1 MSIIET
7 IDSEIKQ
14 SVKNEKPIYIQL
26 FKDEFTY
33 KGVSSTKVEGEYFLT
48 AKGVE
53 ANTLVSIKYDAGVV
67 SVSGLDECQE
77 KMLDAY
83 LLKNSAAILT
93 AVKQKLNRDELA
105 VKPAFLVGPPGTGK
119 STVIVNAIKESIKTE
134 RILVLSPTHMAVEN
148 VFERLDLNALGL
160 EDGEIILN
168 INTENESLKAYHSD
182 VITGI
187 SRTQIAD
194 EQEIMKSAKEDLN
207 KKRRDAETL
216 VFDFKN
222 RIEQEEI
229 LEKNISN
236 DISHIEDKIKKERLT
251 LKELEKR
258 LVLIESNSILNSIS
272 ALFTSGSH
280 KADEIRN
287 SISFSVKQ
295 IEIYERALFS
305 KKDELNSISK
315 IDKVP
320 LATKEK
326 ELREIN
332 NALKQVNDR
341 LKELDS
347 QVEGLNSANIYRKAR
362 LVGATLV
369 SAATNQKLQ
378 VAEFDKIIIDEASM
392 ALFPYILSAS
402 QCLSNADA
410 KVIKVVKH
418 NEKLTEAQNKG
429 VDLIANNKLTLIGDP
444 RQLSPIAATAE
455 MRETIFEKYQVERI
469 FDGETVENSVML
481 DINFRNHPH
490 IVKLASEMFYGGK
503 LQSGKE
509 DNGLKSLFILKN
521 KSPMTPHSGSFV
533 NYGNAELVVK
543 QVIRALEK
551 GRRSIGIVT
560 PYKQQ
565 AALINKKLEDI
576 RAIYQDADI
585 SAGTI
590 HKFQGK
596 EKGIIIFDICFAA
609 TADATVP
616 KAYEGGIKS
625 EVAKLL
631 NVAMT
636 RAETFFILIGDTEG
650 IKSMKEEFLLKDW
663 IFEIEK
669 L

>member
-105 VKPAFLVGPPGTGK
+105 VKPAFLIGPPGTGK

-148 VFERLDLNALGL
+148 VFERLDLDALGL

-347 QVEGLNSANIYRKAR
+347 QVEGLNSSNIYRKAR

-369 SAATNQKLQ
+369 SAATSQKLQ

-402 QCLSNADA
+402 QCLSNADIEP
-410 KVIKVVKH
+410 IKVKH
-418 NEKLTEAQNKG
+418 NDKLTEAQNKG
-429 VDLIANNKLTLIGDP
+429 VDLLANNKLALIGDP
-444 RQLSPIAATAE
+444 RQLSPIAVTPE
-455 MRETIFEKYQVERI
+455 MRETIFDKYQVERI
-469 FDGETVENSVML
+469 FDGETVANSVML
-481 DINFRNHPH
+481 DVNFRNHPH

-503 LQSGKE
+503 LQAGKE

-565 AALINKKLEDI
+565 ASLINKKLEDI

-596 EKGIIIFDICFAA
+596 EKDVIIFDICFSA

>member
-1 MSIIET
+1 MSIMEV
-7 IDSEIKQ
+7 IDREITL
-14 SVKNEKPIYIQL
+14 SVKNEKPLYIQL
-26 FKDEFTY
+26 FKDEYLY
-33 KGVSSTKVEGEYFLT
+33 KGVSSVKVEGEYFLT
-48 AKGVE
+48 AQGIA
-53 ANTLVSIKYDAGVV
+53 ANTPVSIKYDAGVV

-77 KMLDAY
+77 QMLNAY
-83 LLKNSAAILT
+83 LLKNNAAILT

-148 VFERLDLNALGL
+148 VFERLDLDALGL

-194 EQEIMKSAKEDLN
+194 EQEILKSAKEDLN

-229 LEKNISN
+229 LEKNIST
-236 DISHIEDKIKKERLT
+236 DIAQIEDKIKKERLT

-347 QVEGLNSANIYRKAR
+347 QVEGLNSSNIYRKAR

-402 QCLSNADA
+402 QCLSNTDV
-410 KVIKVVKH
+410 KVIKVKH

-444 RQLSPIAATAE
+444 RQLSPIASTAE

>member
-1 MSIIET
+1 
-7 IDSEIKQ
+7 
-14 SVKNEKPIYIQL
+14 
-26 FKDEFTY
+26 
-33 KGVSSTKVEGEYFLT
+33 
-48 AKGVE
+48 
-53 ANTLVSIKYDAGVV
+53 
-67 SVSGLDECQE
+67 
-77 KMLDAY
+77 
-83 LLKNSAAILT
+83 
-93 AVKQKLNRDELA
+93 
-105 VKPAFLVGPPGTGK
+105 
-119 STVIVNAIKESIKTE
+119 
-134 RILVLSPTHMAVEN
+134 
-148 VFERLDLNALGL
+148 
-160 EDGEIILN
+160 
-168 INTENESLKAYHSD
+168 
-182 VITGI
+182 
-187 SRTQIAD
+187 
-194 EQEIMKSAKEDLN
+194 MKSAKEDLN

-258 LVLIESNSILNSIS
+258 LALIESNSILNSIS
-272 ALFTSGSH
+272 ALFTSGTQ
-280 KADEIRN
+280 KAEEIKN
-287 SISFSVKQ
+287 SISFSKKQ
-295 IEIYERALFS
+295 IEIYSNSLFT

-320 LATKEK
+320 LIVKER
-326 ELREIN
+326 ELKDIN
-332 NALKQVNDR
+332 DGLKKINAR
-341 LKELDS
+341 LKELDT

-402 QCLSNADA
+402 QCLSNTDV
-410 KVIKVVKH
+410 KVIKVKH

>member
-1 MSIIET
+1 MSIMEI
-7 IDSEIKQ
+7 IDSEIKL
-14 SVKNEKPIYIQL
+14 SVKNEKPLYIQL
-26 FKDEFTY
+26 FKDEYLY
-33 KGVSSTKVEGEYFLT
+33 KGVSSVKVEGEYFLT
-48 AKGVE
+48 AQGIA
-53 ANTLVSIKYDAGVV
+53 ANTPVSIKYDAGVV

-77 KMLDAY
+77 QMLDAY
-83 LLKNSAAILT
+83 LLKNNAAILT

-119 STVIVNAIKESIKTE
+119 STVIVNAIKESIKRE

-148 VFERLDLNALGL
+148 VFERLDLDSLGL
-160 EDGEIILN
+160 NDGEIILN
-168 INTENESLKAYHSD
+168 INTENESLKAYSSD

-187 SRTQIAD
+187 NRTQIAD
-194 EQEIMKSAKEDLN
+194 EQEILKSAKDELN
-207 KKRRDAETL
+207 KKRRDLETL

-222 RIEQEEI
+222 KIEQEEI

-236 DISHIEDKIKKERLT
+236 DIAHIEDKIKKEKLT

-258 LVLIESNSILNSIS
+258 LALIESNSILNSIAS
-272 ALFTSGSH
+272 LFASGTQ
-280 KADEIRN
+280 KAEEIKN
-287 SISFSVKQ
+287 SISFSKKQ
-295 IEIYERALFS
+295 IEIYSNSLFA

-320 LATKEK
+320 LIAKER
-326 ELREIN
+326 ELKEIN
-332 NALKQVNDR
+332 DGLKKINDR
-341 LKELDS
+341 LKELDT
-347 QVEGLNSANIYRKAR
+347 QIENLNGTNVYKKAR

-402 QCLSNADA
+402 QCLSNTDV
-410 KVIKVVKH
+410 KVIKVKH

-616 KAYEGGIKS
+616 KAYEGGNKS

-663 IFEIEK
+663 ISEIEQ

>member
-1 MSIIET
+1 MSIMEI
-7 IDSEIKQ
+7 IDSEIKL
-14 SVKNEKPIYIQL
+14 SVKNEKPLYIQL
-26 FKDEFTY
+26 FKDEYLY
-33 KGVSSTKVEGEYFLT
+33 KGVSSVKVEGEYFLT
-48 AKGVE
+48 AQGIA
-53 ANTLVSIKYDAGVV
+53 ANTPVSIKYDAGVV

-77 KMLDAY
+77 QMLDAY
-83 LLKNSAAILT
+83 LLKNNAAILT

-119 STVIVNAIKESIKTE
+119 STVIVNAIKESIKRE

-148 VFERLDLNALGL
+148 VFERLDLDSLGL
-160 EDGEIILN
+160 NDGEIILN
-168 INTENESLKAYHSD
+168 INTENESLKAYSSD

-187 SRTQIAD
+187 NRTQIAD
-194 EQEIMKSAKEDLN
+194 EQEILKSAKDELN
-207 KKRRDAETL
+207 KKRRDLETL

-222 RIEQEEI
+222 KIEQEEI

-236 DISHIEDKIKKERLT
+236 DIAHIEDKIKKEKLT

-258 LVLIESNSILNSIS
+258 LALIESNSILNSIAS
-272 ALFTSGSH
+272 LFASGTQ
-280 KADEIRN
+280 KAEEIKN
-287 SISFSVKQ
+287 SISFSKKQ
-295 IEIYERALFS
+295 IEIYSNSLFA

-320 LATKEK
+320 LIAKER
-326 ELREIN
+326 ELKEIN
-332 NALKQVNDR
+332 DGLKKINDR
-341 LKELDS
+341 LKELDT
-347 QVEGLNSANIYRKAR
+347 QIENLNGTNVYKKAR

-402 QCLSNADA
+402 QCLSNTDV
-410 KVIKVVKH
+410 KVIKVKH

>member
-1 MSIIET
+1 MSIMEV
-7 IDSEIKQ
+7 IDREITL
-14 SVKNEKPIYIQL
+14 SVKNEKPLYIQL
-26 FKDEFTY
+26 FKDEYLY
-33 KGVSSTKVEGEYFLT
+33 KGVSSVKVEGEYFLT
-48 AKGVE
+48 AQGIA
-53 ANTLVSIKYDAGVV
+53 ANTPVSIKYDAGVV

-77 KMLDAY
+77 QMLNAY
-83 LLKNSAAILT
+83 LLKNNAAILT

-148 VFERLDLNALGL
+148 VFERLDLDALGL

-229 LEKNISN
+229 LEKNIST
-236 DISHIEDKIKKERLT
+236 DIAQIEDKIKKERLT

-347 QVEGLNSANIYRKAR
+347 QVEGLNSSNIYRKAR

-402 QCLSNADA
+402 QCLSNTDV
-410 KVIKVVKH
+410 KVIKVKH

-444 RQLSPIAATAE
+444 RQLSPIASTAE

>member
-148 VFERLDLNALGL
+148 VFERLDLDALGL

-347 QVEGLNSANIYRKAR
+347 QVEGLNSSNIYRKAR

-369 SAATNQKLQ
+369 SAATSQKLQ

-402 QCLSNADA
+402 QCLSNTDV
-410 KVIKVVKH
+410 KVIKVKH

-565 AALINKKLEDI
+565 AALINKKLEDV

>member
-1 MSIIET
+1 MSIMET
-7 IDSEIKQ
+7 IDSEIKL
-14 SVKNEKPIYIQL
+14 SVKNEKPLYIQL

-148 VFERLDLNALGL
+148 VFERLDLDALGL

-229 LEKNISN
+229 LEKNIST
-236 DISHIEDKIKKERLT
+236 DIAQIEDKIKKERLT

-347 QVEGLNSANIYRKAR
+347 QVEGLNSSNIYRKAR

-402 QCLSNADA
+402 QCLSNTDV
-410 KVIKVVKH
+410 KVIKVKH

-444 RQLSPIAATAE
+444 RQLSPIASTAE

>member
-105 VKPAFLVGPPGTGK
+105 VKPAFLIGPPGTGK

-148 VFERLDLNALGL
+148 VFERLDLDALGL

-347 QVEGLNSANIYRKAR
+347 QVEGLNSSNIYRKAR

-369 SAATNQKLQ
+369 SAATSQKLQ

-402 QCLSNADA
+402 QCLSNTDV
-410 KVIKVVKH
+410 KVIKVKH

>member
-148 VFERLDLNALGL
+148 VFERLDLDSLGL
-160 EDGEIILN
+160 EEGEIILN

-194 EQEIMKSAKEDLN
+194 EQEILKSAKDELN
-207 KKRRDAETL
+207 KKRRDAETI
-216 VFDFKN
+216 VYDFKN
-222 RIEQEEI
+222 KIEQEEI

-236 DISHIEDKIKKERLT
+236 DIAQIEDKIKKEKLT

-258 LVLIESNSILNSIS
+258 LALIESNSILNSIS
-272 ALFTSGSH
+272 ALFTSGNH
-280 KADEIRN
+280 KADEIKN
-287 SISFSVKQ
+287 SICFSKKQ
-295 IEIYERALFS
+295 IEIYESSLFI

-326 ELREIN
+326 ELKEIN
-332 NALKQVNDR
+332 DALKQVNDR
-341 LKELDS
+341 LKELDT
-347 QVEGLNSANIYRKAR
+347 QIEGLNSANIYKKAR
-362 LVGATLV
+362 LVGVTLV

-402 QCLSNADA
+402 QCLSNTDV
-410 KVIKVVKH
+410 KVIKVKH
-418 NEKLTEAQNKG
+418 NEKLTEAQNRG
-429 VDLIANNKLTLIGDP
+429 VDLLVNNKLTLIGDP
-444 RQLSPIAATAE
+444 RQLSPIAVTAQ
-455 MRETIFEKYQVERI
+455 MRETIFDKYQVERI
-469 FDGETVENSVML
+469 FDGETVPNSVML

-503 LQSGKE
+503 LKSGKE

-521 KSPMTPHSGSFV
+521 KSPMTPFGGSFI
-533 NYGNAELVVK
+533 NYSNAELVVK
-543 QVIRALEK
+543 QVIKALEK

-565 AALINKKLEDI
+565 ASLINKKLEDI
-576 RAIYQDADI
+576 RAVYQDADI

-596 EKGIIIFDICFAA
+596 EKDIIIFDICFAA

-663 IFEIEK
+663 ISEIEK

>member
-1 MSIIET
+1 MSIMEI
-7 IDSEIKQ
+7 IDSEIKL
-14 SVKNEKPIYIQL
+14 SVKNEKPLYIQL
-26 FKDEFTY
+26 FKDEYLY
-33 KGVSSTKVEGEYFLT
+33 KGVSSVKVEGEYFLT
-48 AKGVE
+48 AQGIA
-53 ANTLVSIKYDAGVV
+53 ANTPVSIKYDAGVV

-77 KMLDAY
+77 QMLDAY
-83 LLKNSAAILT
+83 LLKNNAAILT

-119 STVIVNAIKESIKTE
+119 STVIVNAIKESIKRE

-148 VFERLDLNALGL
+148 VFERLDLDSLGL
-160 EDGEIILN
+160 NDGEIILN
-168 INTENESLKAYHSD
+168 INTENESLKAYSSD

-187 SRTQIAD
+187 NRTQIAD
-194 EQEIMKSAKEDLN
+194 EQEILKSAKDELN
-207 KKRRDAETL
+207 KKRRDLETL

-222 RIEQEEI
+222 KIEQEEI

-236 DISHIEDKIKKERLT
+236 DIAHIEDKIKKEKLT

-258 LVLIESNSILNSIS
+258 LALIESNSILNSIAS
-272 ALFTSGSH
+272 LFASGTQ
-280 KADEIRN
+280 KAEEIKN
-287 SISFSVKQ
+287 SISFSKKQ
-295 IEIYERALFS
+295 IEIYSNSLFA

-320 LATKEK
+320 LIAKER
-326 ELREIN
+326 ELKEIN
-332 NALKQVNDR
+332 DGLKKINDR
-341 LKELDS
+341 LKELDT
-347 QVEGLNSANIYRKAR
+347 QIENLNGTNAYKKAR

-402 QCLSNADA
+402 QCLSNTDV
-410 KVIKVVKH
+410 KVIKVKH

-565 AALINKKLEDI
+565 AALINKKLEDV

-663 IFEIEK
+663 ISEIEQ

>member
-1 MSIIET
+1 MSIMEI
-7 IDSEIKQ
+7 IDSEIKL
-14 SVKNEKPIYIQL
+14 SVKNEKPLYIQL
-26 FKDEFTY
+26 FKDEYLY

-53 ANTLVSIKYDAGVV
+53 SNTPISIKYDAGVV

-83 LLKNSAAILT
+83 LLKNNAAILT

-119 STVIVNAIKESIKTE
+119 STVIVNAIKESIGTQ

-148 VFERLDLNALGL
+148 VFERLDLDALGL
-160 EDGEIILN
+160 NDGEIILN

-194 EQEIMKSAKEDLN
+194 EQEIMKSAKDELN
-207 KKRRDAETL
+207 KKRRDLETL

-222 RIEQEEI
+222 KIEQEEI

-236 DISHIEDKIKKERLT
+236 DIAHIEDKIKKEKLT

-258 LVLIESNSILNSIS
+258 LALIESNSILNSIAS
-272 ALFTSGSH
+272 LFASGTQ
-280 KADEIRN
+280 KAEEIKN
-287 SISFSVKQ
+287 SISFSKKQ
-295 IEIYERALFS
+295 IEIYSNSLFA

-347 QVEGLNSANIYRKAR
+347 QVEGLNSSNIYRKAR

-369 SAATNQKLQ
+369 SAATSQKLQ

-402 QCLSNADA
+402 QCLSNTDV
-410 KVIKVVKH
+410 KVIKVKH

-565 AALINKKLEDI
+565 AALINKKLEDV

-663 IFEIEK
+663 ISEIEQ

>member
-1 MSIIET
+1 MSIMEI
-7 IDSEIKQ
+7 IDSEIKL
-14 SVKNEKPIYIQL
+14 SVKNEKPLYIQL
-26 FKDEFTY
+26 FKDEYLY
-33 KGVSSTKVEGEYFLT
+33 KGVSSVKVEGEYFLT
-48 AKGVE
+48 AQGIA
-53 ANTLVSIKYDAGVV
+53 ANTPVSIKYDAGVV

-77 KMLDAY
+77 QMLDAY
-83 LLKNSAAILT
+83 LLKNNAAILT

-119 STVIVNAIKESIKTE
+119 STVIVNAIKESIKRE

-148 VFERLDLNALGL
+148 VFERLDLDSLGL
-160 EDGEIILN
+160 NDGEIILN
-168 INTENESLKAYHSD
+168 INTENESLKAYSSD

-187 SRTQIAD
+187 NRTQIAD
-194 EQEIMKSAKEDLN
+194 EQEILKSAKDELN
-207 KKRRDAETL
+207 KKRRDLETL

-222 RIEQEEI
+222 KIEQEEI

-236 DISHIEDKIKKERLT
+236 DIAHIEDKIKKEKLT

-258 LVLIESNSILNSIS
+258 LALIESNSILNSIAS
-272 ALFTSGSH
+272 LFASGTQ
-280 KADEIRN
+280 KAEEIKN
-287 SISFSVKQ
+287 SISFSKKQ
-295 IEIYERALFS
+295 IEIYSNSLFA

-320 LATKEK
+320 LIAKER
-326 ELREIN
+326 ELKEIN
-332 NALKQVNDR
+332 DGLKKINDR
-341 LKELDS
+341 LKELDT
-347 QVEGLNSANIYRKAR
+347 QIENLNGTNVYKKAR

-378 VAEFDKIIIDEASM
+378 VVEFDKIIIDEASM

-402 QCLSNADA
+402 QCLSNTDV
-410 KVIKVVKH
+410 KVIKVKH

-469 FDGETVENSVML
+469 LDGETVANSVML

>member
-1 MSIIET
+1 MSIMED
-7 IDSEIKQ
+7 IDSEIQ
-14 SVKNEKPIYIQL
+14 LSVKNEKPLYIQL
-26 FKDEFTY
+26 FKDEYLY

-83 LLKNSAAILT
+83 LLKNNAAILT

-148 VFERLDLNALGL
+148 VFERLDLDALGL
-160 EDGEIILN
+160 NDGEIILN

-187 SRTQIAD
+187 NRTQIAD
-194 EQEIMKSAKEDLN
+194 EQEILKSAKDELN
-207 KKRRDAETL
+207 KKRRDLETL

-222 RIEQEEI
+222 KIEQEEI

-236 DISHIEDKIKKERLT
+236 DIAHIEDKIKKEKLT

-258 LVLIESNSILNSIS
+258 LALIESNSILNSIAS
-272 ALFTSGSH
+272 LFASGTQ
-280 KADEIRN
+280 KAEEIKN
-287 SISFSVKQ
+287 SISFSKKQ
-295 IEIYERALFS
+295 IEIYSNSLFA

-320 LATKEK
+320 LIAKER
-326 ELREIN
+326 ELKEIN
-332 NALKQVNDR
+332 DGLKKINDR
-341 LKELDS
+341 LKELDT
-347 QVEGLNSANIYRKAR
+347 QIENLNGTNVYKKAR

-402 QCLSNADA
+402 QCLSNTDV
-410 KVIKVVKH
+410 KVIKVKH

-543 QVIRALEK
+543 QVARALEK

-565 AALINKKLEDI
+565 ATLINKKLEEI
-576 RAIYQDADI
+576 RSIYQDADI

-596 EKGIIIFDICFAA
+596 EKDVIIFDICFAA
-609 TADATVP
+609 TADANVP

-663 IFEIEK
+663 ISEIEQ

>member
-1 MSIIET
+1 MSIMEV
-7 IDSEIKQ
+7 IDREITL
-14 SVKNEKPIYIQL
+14 SVKNEKPLYIQL
-26 FKDEFTY
+26 FKDEYLY
-33 KGVSSTKVEGEYFLT
+33 KGVSSVKVEGEYFLT
-48 AKGVE
+48 AQGIA
-53 ANTLVSIKYDAGVV
+53 ANTPVSIKYDAGVV

-77 KMLDAY
+77 QMLNAY
-83 LLKNSAAILT
+83 LLKNNAAILT

-119 STVIVNAIKESIKTE
+119 STVIVNAIKESIKRE

-148 VFERLDLNALGL
+148 VFERLDLDSLGL
-160 EDGEIILN
+160 NDGEIILN
-168 INTENESLKAYHSD
+168 INTENESLKAYSSD

-187 SRTQIAD
+187 NRTQIAD
-194 EQEIMKSAKEDLN
+194 EQEILKSAKDELN
-207 KKRRDAETL
+207 KKRRDLETL

-236 DISHIEDKIKKERLT
+236 DIAHIEDKIKKEKLT

-258 LVLIESNSILNSIS
+258 LALIESNSILNSIAS
-272 ALFTSGSH
+272 LFTSGTQ
-280 KADEIRN
+280 KGEEIKN
-287 SISFSVKQ
+287 SISFSKKQ
-295 IEIYERALFS
+295 IEIYSNSLFA

-320 LATKEK
+320 LITKER
-326 ELREIN
+326 ELKEIN
-332 NALKQVNDR
+332 DGLKKINDR
-341 LKELDS
+341 LKELDT
-347 QVEGLNSANIYRKAR
+347 QIENLNGTNVYKKAR

-402 QCLSNADA
+402 QCLSNTDV
-410 KVIKVVKH
+410 KVIKVKH

-444 RQLSPIAATAE
+444 RQLSPIASTAE

>member
-1 MSIIET
+1 MSIMED
-7 IDSEIKQ
+7 IDSEIQ
-14 SVKNEKPIYIQL
+14 LSVKNEKPLYIQL
-26 FKDEFTY
+26 FKDEYLY

-53 ANTLVSIKYDAGVV
+53 SNTPISIKYDAGVV

-83 LLKNSAAILT
+83 LLKNNAAILT

-119 STVIVNAIKESIKTE
+119 STVIVNAIKESIGTQ

-148 VFERLDLNALGL
+148 VFERLDLDALGL
-160 EDGEIILN
+160 NDGEIILN
-168 INTENESLKAYHSD
+168 INTENESLKAYRSD

-194 EQEIMKSAKEDLN
+194 EQEIMKSAKDELN
-207 KKRRDAETL
+207 KKRRDLETL

-222 RIEQEEI
+222 KIEQEEI

-236 DISHIEDKIKKERLT
+236 DIAHIEDKIKKEKLT

-258 LVLIESNSILNSIS
+258 LALIESNSILNSIAS
-272 ALFTSGSH
+272 LFASGTQ
-280 KADEIRN
+280 KAEEIKN
-287 SISFSVKQ
+287 SISFSKKQ
-295 IEIYERALFS
+295 IEIYSNSLFA

-320 LATKEK
+320 LIAKER
-326 ELREIN
+326 ELKEIN
-332 NALKQVNDR
+332 DGLKKINDR
-341 LKELDS
+341 LKELDT
-347 QVEGLNSANIYRKAR
+347 QIENLNGTNVYKKAR

-402 QCLSNADA
+402 QCLSNTDV
-410 KVIKVVKH
+410 KVIKVKH

-543 QVIRALEK
+543 QVARALEK

-663 IFEIEK
+663 ISEIEQ

>member
-148 VFERLDLNALGL
+148 VFERLDLDALGL

-229 LEKNISN
+229 LEKNIST
-236 DISHIEDKIKKERLT
+236 DIAQIEDKIKKERLT

-347 QVEGLNSANIYRKAR
+347 QVEGLNSSNIYRKAR

-402 QCLSNADA
+402 QCLSNTDV
-410 KVIKVVKH
+410 KVIKVKH

-444 RQLSPIAATAE
+444 RQLSPIASTAE

>member
-402 QCLSNADA
+402 QCLSNTDV
-410 KVIKVVKH
+410 KVIKVKH